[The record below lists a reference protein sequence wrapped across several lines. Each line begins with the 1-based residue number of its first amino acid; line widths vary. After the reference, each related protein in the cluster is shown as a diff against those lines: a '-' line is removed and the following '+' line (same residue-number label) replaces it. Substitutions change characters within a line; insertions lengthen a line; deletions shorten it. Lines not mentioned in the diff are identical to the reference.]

1 MNTSM
6 LINALNGIMVDGD
19 FIRIEELDDLT
30 FECDHCGERH
40 LRSGMNEWHD
50 VDGESWCDECFTDDA
65 FICDRCG
72 EAHSIEDVYT
82 VNTRTGTEYY
92 CESCADWYTAICE
105 ECGERYETDDMTYL
119 ANGNY
124 VCDDCRDEYYSEC
137 DECGEWFRTDD
148 MTEVRSG
155 DLVCDGCLD
164 SEYSYCDECCEFVP
178 NSEFD
183 DDLGM
188 CDGCAER
195 LGCAETDRL
204 VSEIE
209 AAMRVGAETTTE
221 DSNTEPR
228 SSNAVVRPYHSRPS
242 FRYFGYDESSDE
254 EFAGMGAELEVDC
267 IDGATGYRQ
276 RALNRIDRIAGD
288 RVYFNSDCS
297 LHNGFEIITH
307 PHTLEA
313 FNEIPWEGIM
323 DACKENGYS
332 SHDAGTCGLHFHFS
346 RRMFGCDTETQDDNI
361 SKLVQFFEFYWDELV
376 KASRRE
382 GNQLRWCNKKGY
394 ISKKRIKDYVKEKWG
409 GHDEAINNGNPN
421 TVEIRI
427 MRGTLNVNSFKAC
440 ADLCVNLV
448 KNACRINWDEVCEA
462 DEMLKGIKPE
472 TARYLYNRGAFRDI
486 AGRMM

>member
-183 DDLGM
+183 DIQQITPI
-188 CDGCAER
+188 CY
-195 LGCAETDRL
+195 
-204 VSEIE
+204 
-209 AAMRVGAETTTE
+209 
-221 DSNTEPR
+221 
-228 SSNAVVRPYHSRPS
+228 VVKKDNL
-242 FRYFGYDESSDE
+242 FGVY
-254 EFAGMGAELEVDC
+254 
-267 IDGATGYRQ
+267 
-276 RALNRIDRIAGD
+276 RIDTKD
-288 RVYFNSDCS
+288 
-297 LHNGFEIITH
+297 
-307 PHTLEA
+307 
-313 FNEIPWEGIM
+313 
-323 DACKENGYS
+323 
-332 SHDAGTCGLHFHFS
+332 
-346 RRMFGCDTETQDDNI
+346 
-361 SKLVQFFEFYWDELV
+361 LVVPINYQSIRFY
-376 KASRRE
+376 
-382 GNQLRWCNKKGY
+382 
-394 ISKKRIKDYVKEKWG
+394 G
-409 GHDEAINNGNPN
+409 GHTILVCKD
-421 TVEIRI
+421 
-427 MRGTLNVNSFKAC
+427 
-440 ADLCVNLV
+440 NL
-448 KNACRINWDEVCEA
+448 W
-462 DEMLKGIKPE
+462 
-472 TARYLYNRGAFRDI
+472 GALSLVLDTNIFYKLIYKQFLHLRSELFP
-486 AGRMM
+486 